1 MQNCPW
7 HCCIY
12 WDCFVSWFC
21 EEIKS
26 TLSPWRSSQYMYVVD
41 SRLQMLTWVSK
52 SVIYTPPQNTFQ
64 PTLGS
69 QLWQSFDTIYT
80 LDLTLPAYLSL
91 PRLDLF
97 FGGLNSLLN
106 SGAISLFTPQDQL
119 LTSGCCIT
127 LSLAQQPF
135 GSWLLAR
142 ECRMHNCCCSEVWQH
157 MPICDVIVEIAPPW
171 CCPLI
176 PLLPV
181 KTPSGADLHA
191 PRKGCHR
198 NRGET
203 RGWRGG
209 RCWRRRY
216 VCWTVVLCSYY
227 PLGFQL

>member
-69 QLWQSFDTIYT
+69 QLWQPFGTVYS
-80 LDLTLPAYLSL
+80 LDLILPAYLSL
-91 PRLDLF
+91 PRSDF
-97 FGGLNSLLN
+97 FQGDWIHCWTSYDTVVHYSVVDVVLL
-106 SGAISLFTPQDQL
+106 
-119 LTSGCCIT
+119 
-127 LSLAQQPF
+127 LSLSQQPF

-142 ECRMHNCCCSEVWQH
+142 ECRMHNCCCCGGVAAYAHLWRYCGNSPTV
-157 MPICDVIVEIAPPW
+157 MLSSYSPP
-171 CCPLI
+171 
-176 PLLPV
+176 
-181 KTPSGADLHA
+181 PSQD
-191 PRKGCHR
+191 
-198 NRGET
+198 
-203 RGWRGG
+203 
-209 RCWRRRY
+209 
-216 VCWTVVLCSYY
+216 S
-227 PLGFQL
+227 F

>member
-12 WDCFVSWFC
+12 WNYFVSWFC

-26 TLSPWRSSQYMYVVD
+26 TLSPWGSSQYMYVVD
-41 SRLQMLTWVSK
+41 SRQQMLTWVSK

-69 QLWQSFDTIYT
+69 QLWQPFYTVYT

-97 FGGLNSLLN
+97 FWGLNSLLN
-106 SGAISLFTPQDQL
+106 QLWYSGAISLFTPQDQL

-142 ECRMHNCCCSEVWQH
+142 ECRMHNCCCCGGVVAYAHLWCYCGNSPTV
-157 MPICDVIVEIAPPW
+157 MLSSYSPPPSQDSFW
-171 CCPLI
+171 SWPT
-176 PLLPV
+176 LPQ
-181 KTPSGADLHA
+181 KRLP
-191 PRKGCHR
+191 
-198 NRGET
+198 
-203 RGWRGG
+203 
-209 RCWRRRY
+209 
-216 VCWTVVLCSYY
+216 
-227 PLGFQL
+227 